1 MFTGNIPR
9 TRKLLARE
17 NDESENNGLY
27 SESLLE
33 NLPVIDCN
41 LNIDTVDYTATNF
54 DFWENKNSLNGQKLL
69 EFFGTMENVDIIQEV
84 IEPSETQYGEL
95 NLIPEDIESQTFGDR
110 TFGGH
115 MKNKSS
121 FTFSVKSPSN
131 DPNPVEN
138 LSASRE
144 VRLRTMESINCKK
157 FAQKSDFDDLDKNF
171 LVLGNNQKSEGSK
184 DLTSNQNLEEI
195 LEEIYVNRTT
205 QKPGIVLE
213 KKDFNLDLGV
223 LEEPE
228 KIVHIALDGNRKGK
242 IFCYKN
248 EKKTSQYV
256 FLLLKNEI
264 GRFGNSFN
272 NLILSRKPARRL
284 FTIRS

>member
-1 MFTGNIPR
+1 MNLFVRMFTGNIPEN
-9 TRKLLARE
+9 RKLLARE

-41 LNIDTVDYTATNF
+41 LNIDTDEYSATNF

-110 TFGGH
+110 TFCGH
-115 MKNKSS
+115 MKNISS

-131 DPNPVEN
+131 DPIPVEN

-171 LVLGNNQKSEGSK
+171 LALGNNQKSVGSK

-205 QKPGIVLE
+205 QRPGIVLE

-248 EKKTSQYV
+248 EKKTSQYG
-256 FLLLKNEI
+256 FLVLKM
-264 GRFGNSFN
+264 
-272 NLILSRKPARRL
+272 K
-284 FTIRS
+284 

>member
-1 MFTGNIPR
+1 MFTGKIPKIR
-9 TRKLLARE
+9 TLLGQQ
-17 NDESENNGLY
+17 NDESESNGLY
-27 SESLLE
+27 CESQLK
-33 NLPVIDCN
+33 NVPVIDCN
-41 LNIDTVDYTATNF
+41 LNVDTVDYTATNF

-95 NLIPEDIESQTFGDR
+95 NLIPESTESHTFGER
-110 TFGGH
+110 TLGGH
-115 MKNKSS
+115 IKNTSS

-131 DPNPVEN
+131 DPGPVEN

-144 VRLRTMESINCKK
+144 VRLKTLESKNYKD
-157 FAQKSDFDDLDKNF
+157 FAQKSDFGNLDKNF
-171 LVLGNNQKSEGSK
+171 LVLGNNQKLVGSK

-195 LEEIYVNRTT
+195 LEEIYVNRS
-205 QKPGIVLE
+205 QGPGIVLE

-248 EKKTSQYV
+248 EKKTSQ
-256 FLLLKNEI
+256 
-264 GRFGNSFN
+264 
-272 NLILSRKPARRL
+272 
-284 FTIRS
+284 